1 MPSSNSW
8 RRTLRTDSRW
18 LLLLL
23 AVSACKP
30 ATLSPTSPLQA
41 GEVLLVHT
49 NDLHAHF
56 RPSAADWLPGNPEIG
71 GFRALDAWIRS
82 LERTHTEDGVL
93 YLDGGDLLTG
103 TPLMEYPVE
112 GVEGGAML
120 QFLDAVGCDAWVLG
134 NHELDRGW
142 DNAARLV
149 AQSSMPVLSANVR
162 AAADPEAPG
171 FPGMKRSMTFERNG
185 VRIGVLGLTTDGLAT
200 LASPET
206 MSHLTL
212 APFFE
217 AAQAEV
223 DELRG
228 DVDVVV
234 ALTHNGLEHDR
245 RLAAAVEGIDL
256 IVGGHSHTALEE
268 AETLGS
274 TTIVQAGSH
283 GRQLGIVRLRVSDN
297 RLRSAGYQLVDL
309 DPVSLPGSPSPAV
322 TALVDTWGTRVDDD
336 YRTTLG
342 RADQPLTR
350 EDAGSGS
357 SALGQWAASVVRSAA
372 DADVGLYNRG
382 GVRADLP
389 SGNLNLEHLYEAF
402 PFNNEVVVFEARG
415 SDLTGLLL
423 TALYQQRKG
432 WSPRLE
438 FSGLEGLWDQ
448 RLGVPE
454 LLEIEVAGKPLD
466 PTKRY
471 RVATNSYVAEQWGKH
486 LQFEPQGLSGLGQT
500 VREAA
505 ARVVQASGA
514 KPPLRPALLKKGP
527 E

>member
-1 MPSSNSW
+1 M
-8 RRTLRTDSRW
+8 RTDRH
-18 LLLLL
+18 LLLFLFAL
-23 AVSACKP
+23 AGCKP
-30 ATLSPTSPLQA
+30 AVLAPTSPLQS

-56 RPSAADWLPGNPEIG
+56 RPSAADWLPGKPAIG
-71 GFRALDAWIRS
+71 GFRALDAWLNA
-82 LERTHTEDGVL
+82 LERAHGDDGVL

-103 TPLMEYPVE
+103 TPLMEYPVG
-112 GVEGGAML
+112 GVAGGAML

-142 DNAARLV
+142 DNAAGLV

-171 FPGMKRSMTFERNG
+171 FPGMQRSVVFERNG
-185 VRIGVLGLTTDGLAT
+185 VSIGVVGLTTNGLDT

-206 MSHLTL
+206 MARLSM

-217 AAQAEV
+217 AAQDEV
-223 DELRG
+223 DQLRG
-228 DVDVVV
+228 AVDVVV
-234 ALTHNGLEHDR
+234 ALTHNGVEQDR

-256 IVGGHSHTALEE
+256 IVGGHSHTALEQ
-268 AETLGS
+268 AETIGD

-283 GRQLGIVRLRVSDN
+283 GRQLGIVRLRVSDH
-297 RLRSAGYQLVDL
+297 RLRSANYQLVDL
-309 DPVSLPGSPSPAV
+309 DPVSLPGTPSPEV
-322 TALVDTWGTRVDDD
+322 TALVDTWGTRIDDD

-342 RADQPLTR
+342 RAPQALSRDD
-350 EDAGSGS
+350 EGSGS
-357 SALGQWAASVVRSAA
+357 SDLGQWAASVVRNAA

-382 GVRADLP
+382 GIRADLP
-389 SGNLNLEHLYEAF
+389 EGNLNLEHLYEVF
-402 PFNNEVVVFEARG
+402 PFNNEVVTFEARG

-423 TALYQQRKG
+423 TAMYQKRKG

-438 FSGLEGLWDQ
+438 FSGIEGLWSE

-454 LLEIEVAGKPLD
+454 LLEIEIGGERLD
-466 PTKRY
+466 PARQY
-471 RVATNSYVAEQWGKH
+471 RVATNSYVAEQWEKH
-486 LQFEPQGLSGLGQT
+486 LQFEPSGLAGTGQT

-505 ARVVQASGA
+505 AARVEAEGAS
-514 KPPLRPALLKKGP
+514 PPLRPALLKKGP